1 MKGSKGY
8 KIIGGGADQGLGM
21 ELKIIKTTS
30 RTNSFRIGV
39 CFENGVYSLIEA
51 SISLNWGI
59 AINPIR

>member
-51 SISLNWGI
+51 SISLN
-59 AINPIR
+59 